1 MIQTKA
7 YEKDK
12 SKIIRPYST
21 AFDFRLKTY
30 DSRTKT
36 VNNIS
41 TYPPTFTPM
50 YPDFQYLFQ
59 SLLGRPMPEWLSLF
73 KTFGFLVALSFI
85 GAAWATSQEL
95 KRKEKQGLL
104 LPEFH
109 TITVGKPVTAAEL
122 IISAVIGFIIGFKI
136 GGAFGHF
143 PQVSPDPMGY
153 LLSGEGNFLGGLI
166 GAAIIGYM
174 KYAEKKKEQLPAPK
188 TKRIAVYPHEL
199 MTEIVVVA
207 AVGGLA
213 GAKIFNA
220 FETWDDFIKDPIHNL
235 TSSSG
240 LTFLGGL
247 IVATIVFYFYTR
259 KHHIPFRHMCDA
271 AAPGIML
278 AYGVGRLGCQ
288 FSGDGDWGI
297 YNTAYLTNPDGS
309 LSAATGPGQAAVHL
323 IGNAPSAFA
332 PAPSWLPRW
341 LFGMNYPHNVG
352 HEGIPIHGCT
362 GDYCSVL
369 PVSVFPTPIYEA
381 ITCIILFFVLW
392 ALRKRLKHTL
402 QMFGTYLIF
411 VGVERFFVE
420 LIRVNYKYDWGFI
433 HPTQAE
439 ILSVVLVVV
448 GACILLFY
456 RDKYDG
462 LPDPTVYPAAA
473 PPEVNMA
480 DK

>member
-1 MIQTKA
+1 
-7 YEKDK
+7 
-12 SKIIRPYST
+12 
-21 AFDFRLKTY
+21 
-30 DSRTKT
+30 
-36 VNNIS
+36 
-41 TYPPTFTPM
+41 M

-59 SLLGRPMPEWLSLF
+59 AFFGTPMPEWLSLF
-73 KTFGFLVALSFI
+73 KTFGFLVALSFV

-104 LPEFH
+104 QPEIQ
-109 TITVGKPVTAAEL
+109 TIVVGKPVTQSEL
-122 IISAVIGFIIGFKI
+122 IFSAIIGFLLGFKI
-136 GGAFGHF
+136 GGVFGHF
-143 PQVSPDPMGY
+143 ADVSPDPMGY
-153 LLSGEGNFLGGLI
+153 LLSLNGNFIVGLL
-166 GAAIIGYM
+166 GAAVICYS
-174 KYAEKKKEQLPAPK
+174 KYYETKKQQLPEPQ

-220 FETWDDFIKDPIHNL
+220 FETWDDFIKNPIHNL

-247 IVATIVFYFYTR
+247 IMATVCFYYYTR
-259 KHHIPFRHMCDA
+259 RHHIPFRHMCDA

-278 AYGVGRLGCQ
+278 AYGIGRLGCQ

-297 YNTAYLTNPDGS
+297 YNTAYVTAPDGT
-309 LSAATGPGQAAVHL
+309 LQATAAGNQHAL
-323 IGNAPSAFA
+323 QMIGNAPHAFF

-352 HEGIPIHGCT
+352 NEGMPIHGCV
-362 GDYCSVL
+362 GDYCNVL
-369 PVSVFPTPIYEA
+369 PVSVFPTPVYEA

-392 ALRKRLKHTL
+392 MLRKRFTRTL

-411 VGVERFFVE
+411 VGIERFCVE
-420 LIRVNYKYDWGFI
+420 LIRVNYKYDLGFI

-439 ILSVVLVVV
+439 ILSVVLVIT
-448 GACILLFY
+448 GISLLLFY
-456 RDKYDG
+456 KDKSSENKVP
-462 LPDPTVYPAAA
+462 LEPDNQAAT
-473 PPEVNMA
+473 
-480 DK
+480 